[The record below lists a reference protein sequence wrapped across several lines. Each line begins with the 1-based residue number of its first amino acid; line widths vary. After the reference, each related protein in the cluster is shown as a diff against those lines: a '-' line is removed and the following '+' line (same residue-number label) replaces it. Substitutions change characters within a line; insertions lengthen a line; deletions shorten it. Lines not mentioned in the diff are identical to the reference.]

1 MRIFY
6 LTVNV
11 MDRIMSTSIVLLD
24 QNFNATN
31 DNGIWTFCL
40 SYTPPPP
47 AAVFGRAIDD
57 NEKATRCDLSNPN
70 EIATRC
76 DLSNSNEIATRCD
89 LSNPNEIATR
99 CDFNA
104 NDVGKMVFEPCVLS
118 PPRCSL
124 VGIDDMVLLVNI
136 VETMK
141 FLSMLQQSYP
151 QFMKIKNMNQ
161 IVNLNFIF
169 EKFSYSNSSKKTSS
183 RKVSGFRYP
192 LRVVIICLNRTN
204 VVH

>member
-1 MRIFY
+1 MYWIGLCRHQLFY
-6 LTVNV
+6 WTK
-11 MDRIMSTSIVLLD
+11 ISTQPMTMVFEPSVLV
-24 QNFNATN
+24 
-31 DNGIWTFCL
+31 
-40 SYTPPPP
+40 TPPPP

-118 PPRCSL
+118 PLAAVCW
-124 VGIDDMVLLVNI
+124 G
-136 VETMK
+136 
-141 FLSMLQQSYP
+141 
-151 QFMKIKNMNQ
+151 
-161 IVNLNFIF
+161 
-169 EKFSYSNSSKKTSS
+169 
-183 RKVSGFRYP
+183 
-192 LRVVIICLNRTN
+192 
-204 VVH
+204 